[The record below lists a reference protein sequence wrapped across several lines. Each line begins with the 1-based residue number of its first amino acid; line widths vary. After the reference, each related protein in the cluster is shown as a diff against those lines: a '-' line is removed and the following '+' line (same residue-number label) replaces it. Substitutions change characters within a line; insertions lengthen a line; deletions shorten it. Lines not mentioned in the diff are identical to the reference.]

1 MEMNDDLRD
10 MALNRYGY
18 GCWEAPYWFLGVEE
32 GVDSKRESVDRRE
45 RIATWRELGSLE
57 LDDCREFHDCL
68 YDRLNTENPLH
79 GKGAKLQRTWK
90 NLIRALMVF
99 DGKLQ
104 DSEDYDCRLKY
115 QKEKWGYRTSET
127 CVIEFSGLATRNT
140 KDRGPH
146 TLYRA
151 ERIKFLR
158 EKICLHNPQFVAV
171 YGTSDRK
178 PWGKISEGASREI
191 GARIIDMNGRTFA
204 EFRLLGR
211 TILVLEHHPLYTAPE
226 NWKKLGTTLRRLV
239 DESPQA

>member
-57 LDDCREFHDCL
+57 LDDCREFHDRL
-68 YDRLNTENPLH
+68 YDRLKTGNPLH
-79 GKGAKLQRTWK
+79 GEGAKLQRTWS

-99 DGKLQ
+99 EGRSK
-104 DSEDYDCRLKY
+104 DSEDDGCRLKY
-115 QKEKWGYRTSET
+115 QKEKWGCRTSET
-127 CVIEFSGLATRNT
+127 CVIEFSGLAARSS
-140 KDRGPH
+140 KEEGPH
-146 TLYRA
+146 TLNRA
-151 ERIKFLR
+151 ERIEFIR
-158 EKICLHNPQFVAV
+158 DKICAHHPQFVAV
-171 YGTSDRK
+171 YGTSDRE
-178 PWGKISEGASREI
+178 PWRKISEGAHPEI
-191 GARIIDMNGRTFA
+191 GARIIDKNGRTFA
-204 EFRLLGR
+204 EFKLLGH
-211 TILVLEHHPLYTAPE
+211 TVLALAHHPLYTAPE